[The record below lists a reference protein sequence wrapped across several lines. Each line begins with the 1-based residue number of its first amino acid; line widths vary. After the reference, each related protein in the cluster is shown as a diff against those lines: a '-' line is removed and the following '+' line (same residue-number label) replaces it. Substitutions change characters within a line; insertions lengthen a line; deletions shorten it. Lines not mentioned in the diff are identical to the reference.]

1 MGVCTWEHVGVR
13 GQHPEGV
20 RSLLHP
26 LGPKNLPSSTEPSP
40 QPWWRFSRKENHADG
55 VKAGDLIGSVTNA
68 LCFLLLYSDDTFIVG
83 KRSESSTRVLFRE
96 YPLESF
102 SPSLHCG
109 KSLKSDQQ
117 AQGTLQKRGRRDVG
131 AVEWGGCCGM
141 LSFGR
146 GMDAA
151 LINPQ

>member
-1 MGVCTWEHVGVR
+1 MCVCTWEHVGVR
-13 GQHPEGV
+13 GQQPEGI

-26 LGPKNLPSSTEPSP
+26 LGPKFLPSPTEPSP
-40 QPWWRFSRKENHADG
+40 QPWWKFSRKGNRADG
-55 VKAGDLIGSVTNA
+55 VKARDLIGSMNDV
-68 LCFLLLYSDDTFIVG
+68 LCLLFLYPDDTFIVV
-83 KRSESSTRVLFRE
+83 KRSESSARVPFRQH
-96 YPLESF
+96 PLESF

-141 LSFGR
+141 
-146 GMDAA
+146 AA
-151 LINPQ
+151 APINPQ